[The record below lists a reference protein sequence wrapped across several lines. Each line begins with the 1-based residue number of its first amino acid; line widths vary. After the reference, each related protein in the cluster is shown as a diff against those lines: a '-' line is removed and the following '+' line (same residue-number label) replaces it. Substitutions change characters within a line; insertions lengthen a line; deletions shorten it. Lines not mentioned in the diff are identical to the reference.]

1 MNSWD
6 DRDANVTCKKLGYAG
21 GVAYLHIMKNRKPIM
36 MNQVHCNGNENN
48 LIDCVHS
55 LKPDLKNCAFH
66 SNDAGILCYQS
77 KGKLTEI
84 FVFNCIK
91 NILSDYKCREKFY
104 FDKRNGKTREKHK
117 L

>member
-1 MNSWD
+1 MNHWD

-36 MNQVHCNGNENN
+36 MNQVHCRGDENN
-48 LIDCVHS
+48 LMDCDHS

-77 KGKLTEI
+77 KGKKKDLVFFFEI
-84 FVFNCIK
+84 LVYCTAFPFP
-91 NILSDYKCREKFY
+91 L
-104 FDKRNGKTREKHK
+104 

>member
-1 MNSWD
+1 MEIRVNGVWGRVCMNSWD

-77 KGKLTEI
+77 KG
-84 FVFNCIK
+84 N
-91 NILSDYKCREKFY
+91 S
-104 FDKRNGKTREKHK
+104 H
-117 L
+117 